1 MSEEARSAEPK
12 NGRNGAPLLDVQ
24 HLTAE
29 FEGEDGTVRAVDDVS
44 FTLESGEML
53 GIVGESGSGK
63 SATSLAVLGL
73 LPGQGRIV
81 RGSVKLAGT
90 ELVGMPPETLR
101 TIRGGRIAMV
111 FQDPMTSLNPYLTVG
126 EQLREGAML
135 HLAVGRREAE
145 ERARALLVRVR
156 LADAKERLR
165 SYPHELSGGMRQ
177 RVMIAMALLANP
189 EVLIADEPTTALDV
203 TIQAQILDLL
213 LELKEERGLSVLLIT
228 HDLGIVHRVCD
239 RALVFYAGRVVESAP
254 TSELFRRPLHPY
266 TAALL
271 SSLPRIDQRQR
282 PLSIPGMPPRLD
294 RGPFTAC
301 SFAPRCRFAHDAC
314 LHGDPPLV
322 EAEAGNAR
330 LRRCVLPA
338 SQLP

>member
-1 MSEEARSAEPK
+1 MSDQAPVEPK
-12 NGRNGAPLLDVQ
+12 SSRTGEPLLDVRN
-24 HLTAE
+24 LTAE
-29 FEGEDGTVRAVDDVS
+29 FEGEDGTVRAVEDVS
-44 FTLESGEML
+44 FTLAPGEML

-63 SATSLAVLGL
+63 SATSLAILGL
-73 LPGQGRIV
+73 LPGRGRIV
-81 RGSVKLAGT
+81 RGSVKLAGVD
-90 ELVGMPPETLR
+90 LVGLPPDRLR
-101 TIRGGRIAMV
+101 AMRGGRIAMV

-135 HLAVGRREAE
+135 HLALGRSEAD
-145 ERARALLVRVR
+145 ERSRALLERVR
-156 LADAKERLR
+156 LPDAKERLR

-213 LELKEERGLSVLLIT
+213 LELKEERGLAVMLIT

-271 SSLPRIDQRQR
+271 GSLPRIDQRQR
-282 PLSIPGMPPRLD
+282 PLAIPGMPPRLD

-301 SFAPRCRFAHDAC
+301 TFAPRCRHVHDAC
-314 LHGDPPLV
+314 LRGDPPLV
-322 EAEAGNAR
+322 EAEAGAAR
-330 LRRCVLPA
+330 LRRCVLPT